1 MRKIIMT
8 NQTVKFKETSNF
20 DHLDVS
26 ERSENMLIASESVK
40 IKGFLDWED
49 YKKINS
55 QIISDKNQDN

>member
-1 MRKIIMT
+1 MT

-26 ERSENMLIASESVK
+26 ERSENMLIESESVK